1 MIVCYYFTPMA
12 NHFTYRY
19 QLKYEEES
27 RERKRSLELKEKQLQ
42 RKYEIA
48 YRTIY
53 IDTDGLQ
60 VTEFPSQI
68 WRGLSFVGVFVFQIW
83 GGEGGGG
90 MSLLVRFRGV

>member
-1 MIVCYYFTPMA
+1 MA

-19 QLKYEEES
+19 HLKYEEES

-60 VTEFPSQI
+60 VTKAFS
-68 WRGLSFVGVFVFQIW
+68 
-83 GGEGGGG
+83 
-90 MSLLVRFRGV
+90 

>member
-1 MIVCYYFTPMA
+1 MKHVVVNTQLGMIVCYYFTPMA

-60 VTEFPSQI
+60 VTKAFSWI
-68 WRGLSFVGVFVFQIW
+68 
-83 GGEGGGG
+83 
-90 MSLLVRFRGV
+90 

>member
-1 MIVCYYFTPMA
+1 MKHVVVSTQLEMIVCYYFTPMA
-12 NHFTYRY
+12 NHFTHRY

-60 VTEFPSQI
+60 VTKAFS
-68 WRGLSFVGVFVFQIW
+68 
-83 GGEGGGG
+83 
-90 MSLLVRFRGV
+90 